1 MKKLFTEAFQK
12 DKIIKTST
20 YFQYFFKT
28 WIRKNINKELYV
40 KKAHKQ
46 QINKFTLKQHQKEIN
61 N

>member
-20 YFQYFFKT
+20 YLQYFIKT

-40 KKAHKQ
+40 KKAHK
-46 QINKFTLKQHQKEIN
+46 
-61 N
+61 